1 MLHERTGFRRKGGQS
16 KKGGEKNKGKIQT
29 IKTKHC
35 STHTS
40 PSGKGVTAKHMMDV
54 NNVA

>member
-1 MLHERTGFRRKGGQS
+1 MSQERTRFTRKIGKS
-16 KKGGEKNKGKIQT
+16 KKGGEKKGEIQT

-40 PSGKGVTAKHMMDV
+40 PSWEEVTAKHMMDV